1 MYEFSSSVVQIRDV
15 QEMIST
21 YFFILQIADPAK
33 GLLTDYAEAQLIM
46 RLINN
51 LRYTPTIEIGWENPV
66 VCLDA

>member
-1 MYEFSSSVVQIRDV
+1 
-15 QEMIST
+15 MIST